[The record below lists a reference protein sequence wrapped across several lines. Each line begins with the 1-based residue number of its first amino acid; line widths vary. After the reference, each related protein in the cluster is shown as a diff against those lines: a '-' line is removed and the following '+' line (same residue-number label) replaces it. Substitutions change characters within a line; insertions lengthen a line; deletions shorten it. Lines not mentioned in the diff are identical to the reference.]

1 MNQKELQDFR
11 RKLFLEKKPA
21 KTMTENYLQIYCGD
35 TLRCPY
41 CGEKIEGE
49 FENDSDD
56 IDCESCGKNF
66 HYDREY
72 EINYLVVFEKE
83 EEQ

>member
-21 KTMTENYLQIYCGD
+21 ETMNKNYWQIYCGD

-41 CGEKIEGE
+41 CEKEIEDK
-49 FENDSDD
+49 FENDTDD

-66 HYDREY
+66 HYDRQYTIEY
-72 EINYLVVFEKE
+72 VVVFKKE
-83 EEQ
+83 DEV